1 MKKKLLLIILITPY
15 LLFSQIQLGS
25 TISGD
30 SPYESFGT
38 ALSINNDGTR
48 VAIGGAYNDIGGE
61 NAGHVRVFEYTNGSW
76 SQLGNDILGEY
87 PGDTSGTSVSISN
100 DGTIVAIGAKGNE
113 DNGNNAGHVRVYQY
127 ENNAWN
133 QLGGDIDG
141 EIDDQLGINLSM
153 SNDGT
158 IVGIASPYNSS
169 GIDSGHTRVYEYTNG
184 SWNQLGD
191 DIEGET
197 VNDNSGTSISM
208 NSDGTIIA
216 IGADSNDGNGR
227 NSGHTRVYQYN
238 SGTWAQLGSDID
250 GEARDDKS
258 GISVSMSDDGTKVA
272 IGANGNDGNG
282 GNSGHTRVYEYS
294 NGAWTQLGGDIDGE
308 GATNYSG
315 TAVSMNNDGTRVA
328 IGAYLNSGNGSY
340 SGHARIYKYSEGSW
354 NQLGNDIDGDGPY
367 QYSGISI
374 SMNGSGSKVAVGTNT
389 GKVNV
394 YEFLEPAKIS
404 NVSLAANN
412 SSVTVTTDSNVYNT
426 NNGSGDLE
434 ATDFILSLSGGNA
447 TLSSSTPT
455 SILKTSQN
463 EWVLGLGISGAP
475 SGEEILTVSPVANSI
490 FNIHGMEMETS
501 QNNNTAPLNLIIPT
515 FDAIQL
521 SIDNTNV
528 SITASETFYTNSNSS
543 GALETTDFVFHLTGG
558 SATLSSTTP
567 NSISTNGLITTL
579 GISLSGTADGSEVL
593 KVNPASD
600 TAIYNGTSTALSENI
615 MSTGIQL
622 NPESISANSVTTS
635 ETTNAGSLIVDSLVF
650 DGTNIGHSDDNDLIT
665 LTDGSLTVAGDIY
678 VSSDARLKSNIIA
691 LEPTLIRL
699 IKIEAKRYTM
709 LADKEQKE
717 KIGLLAQEVQKVFP
731 ELVDEDKNGMLALNY
746 QGLIPILI
754 KALKEQ
760 NEMYKDL
767 ENQLSTIEKL
777 INN

>member
-1 MKKKLLLIILITPY
+1 MKKIILLLILIIPY
-15 LLFSQIQLGS
+15 LLFSQIQLGN

-30 SPYESFGT
+30 SPYESFGR

-48 VAIGGAYNDIGGE
+48 VAIGGAFNDIGGE
-61 NAGHVRVFEYTNGSW
+61 NAGHVRVFEYTNGAW

-113 DNGNNAGHVRVYQY
+113 DNGNNAGHVRVYKY
-127 ENNAWN
+127 ENNSWN

-141 EIDDQLGINLSM
+141 ETDDQLGINLSM

-169 GIDSGHTRVYEYTNG
+169 GIDSGHTRVYQYTNG
-184 SWNQLGD
+184 AWNQLGG

-208 NSDGTIIA
+208 NGNGTIIA

-227 NSGHTRVYQYN
+227 DSGHTRVYQYN
-238 SGTWAQLGSDID
+238 NGTWIQMGTDID

-258 GISVSMSDDGTKVA
+258 GISVSMSDDGTTVA

-282 GNSGHTRVYEYS
+282 GNSGHTRIYQYVS
-294 NGAWTQLGGDIDGE
+294 GAWLQLGNDIDGE

-315 TAVSMNNDGTRVA
+315 TAVSMNNDGTSVA

-340 SGHARIYKYSEGSW
+340 SGHTRVYKYSEGSW
-354 NQLGNDIDGDGPY
+354 NQLGSDIDGEAAY
-367 QYSGISI
+367 HYAGIAV
-374 SMNGSGSKVAVGTNT
+374 SMSDNGSKIAVGTNV
-389 GKVNV
+389 GSVNV
-394 YEFLEPAKIS
+394 YEFIAPPKINS
-404 NVSLAANN
+404 VSLTSNN
-412 SSVTVTTDSNVYNT
+412 TNITVTTDSNVYNT
-426 NNGSGDLE
+426 NSASGDLE
-434 ATDFILSLSGGNA
+434 ATDFIFSISGGA
-447 TLSSSTPT
+447 AALSSSTPT
-455 SILKTSQN
+455 SILKTSQTK
-463 EWVLGLGISGAP
+463 WILGVGLSGAS

-490 FNIHGMEMETS
+490 FNAAGMEMETS
-501 QNNNTAPLNLIIPT
+501 QSNNTTSLNIVIPS
-515 FDAIQL
+515 FDAVQL
-521 SIDNTNV
+521 AVNNSTV
-528 SITASETFYTNSNSS
+528 TITASEILYTSSESS
-543 GALETTDFVFHLTGG
+543 GTLETTDFVYSLSGG

-579 GISLSGTADGSEVL
+579 GIPLSGIPDGSEIL
-593 KVNPASD
+593 KVNPSSD
-600 TAIYNGTSTALSENI
+600 TAIYNGTNTALSKNI
-615 MSTGIQL
+615 MSTGVQL
-622 NPESISANSVTTS
+622 NPMTISANSITTS
-635 ETTNAGSLIVDSLVF
+635 EITNAGSLRVDSLVF

-665 LTDGSLTVAGDIY
+665 LANGSFTVAGDIY

-691 LEPTLIRL
+691 LEPTLSNL
-699 IKIEAKRYTM
+699 MQIEAKRYTIK
-709 LADKEQKE
+709 ADKDQKE

-760 NEMYKDL
+760 NEIHKDL
-767 ENQLSTIEKL
+767 ENQISKIEKL